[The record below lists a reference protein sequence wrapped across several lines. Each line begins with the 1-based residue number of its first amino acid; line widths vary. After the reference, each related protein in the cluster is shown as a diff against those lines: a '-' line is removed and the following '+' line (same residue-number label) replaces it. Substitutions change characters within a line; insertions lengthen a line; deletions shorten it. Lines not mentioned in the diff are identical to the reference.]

1 MESPYWITVPQAKSL
16 QQYERMKELE
26 QLLHFTA
33 VQVYPK
39 RGRCENCLGSYVYWC
54 VRTCHRQETYVKDEM
69 RNLKRE
75 LIRAQEVD
83 ILPAL
88 CALWASAKA
97 IIHMYINNERTNN
110 DKEIQRKYRWVRGW
124 GV

>member
-1 MESPYWITVPQAKSL
+1 
-16 QQYERMKELE
+16 MKELE

-39 RGRCENCLGSYVYWC
+39 RGWCENCLGSYVYWC

-83 ILPAL
+83 IYAL
-88 CALWASAKA
+88 CVFCASAKA
-97 IIHMYINNERTNN
+97 IINMYINDERTNN
-110 DKEIQRKYRWVRGW
+110 DKEIHAEI
-124 GV
+124 